1 MRPLA
6 IWAMQW
12 ALSPPKL
19 HKKIEV
25 DETTMDSYRNQ
36 GDFDKVAN
44 FLRLPQEKKSKSIF
58 RVIYD
63 IVRPGS

>member
-19 HKKIEV
+19 HKEIEI
-25 DETTMDSYRNQ
+25 DETTIDGSLNQ
-36 GDFDKVAN
+36 GDFNKVAN
-44 FLRLPQEKKSKSIF
+44 FLRLPQEKKSKSVL

-63 IVRPGS
+63 IIRQGS